1 MKSIGEVDPDCVVLN
16 WECCGGYANHS
27 FPEGQDRLFSFLK
40 KAVDRGHMCMFS
52 DFSLKALVSCWKDQY
67 GLGPNPFVQTSEYT
81 GNFVLRFSP
90 GDLKEC
96 PSAQLQTVGDMAEQG
111 MCNVQAAG
119 GTIVYSVDK
128 TKLSHETYKCQ
139 VLTVVPTVKA
149 SSEKLECKVGEF
161 KGNAGHVLLTYPSG
175 GMILTSMGHWIELMK
190 VDTSAEKVFQVAEQE
205 FGYEKAAKMRE
216 EYGAM
221 DECMQK

>member
-1 MKSIGEVDPDCVVLN
+1 
-16 WECCGGYANHS
+16 
-27 FPEGQDRLFSFLK
+27 
-40 KAVDRGHMCMFS
+40 
-52 DFSLKALVSCWKDQY
+52 
-67 GLGPNPFVQTSEYT
+67 
-81 GNFVLRFSP
+81 
-90 GDLKEC
+90 
-96 PSAQLQTVGDMAEQG
+96 

-128 TKLSHETYKCQ
+128 TKLSHEAYKCQ

-149 SSEKLECKVGEF
+149 SSENLECKIGEF
-161 KGNAGHVLLTYPSG
+161 RGNAGHVLLTYPSG

-221 DECMQK
+221 NESMQK